1 MIQEMDMSVTQ
12 NVNKLS
18 EEDLLNEWQSNMEED
33 DAIERYRRNLKLR
46 EKEDIL
52 RDLNRL

>member
-1 MIQEMDMSVTQ
+1 MSVTQ